1 MLVILN
7 KIINMYQLTYL
18 KLCRILTHVLV
29 LLKEYFKHSS
39 SFDDDDFIWKGL
51 RALKRGIK

>member
-7 KIINMYQLTYL
+7 KIINIYQLTYL

-39 SFDDDDFIWKGL
+39 SFDDDDFI
-51 RALKRGIK
+51 